1 MGESRPA
8 KRILAFAAAALLS
21 GVAAPRV
28 QAQDNIPWLEVGGP
42 TTLTLRNGETVSYR
56 IRLKKKPI
64 LMDRDGNRVLDEMG
78 DEQEVTRADSWW
90 VRVRVDGS
98 VRYDGYYDVD
108 GDTSTGLQLGDL
120 HLLSGDE
127 EYVGADITWRPSIGR
142 EFWKDNWDNWVDI
155 RITAHSD
162 INAPVV
168 FSHEVWSNDT
178 WCPEHGVGPVTVSPS
193 SIPVTIVDNYGPP
206 TGIDLTVFP
215 NLVGE
220 DEGEQSLRVTAT
232 LTGGGTLTTPTDVTL
247 SVVGITATVDDDYT
261 YTFPPTLTIPANSED
276 GTEVFFLTPV
286 DNDQDEPD
294 KTLEVRGTSLPVLP
308 VDPAMIT
315 IDDDEDDEGSGGGG
329 GGGGGTRSSDPELRP
344 QNARAS
350 EDSGQMVFTVEIS
363 DVSSSPVSVRW
374 KTADGTAESGDDY
387 VAERGTLTIPARERS
402 GTIRVRLLDD
412 RIHEPRETFA
422 IRFSAPEGATLG
434 NDEAIGTIFDDD
446 SVPGLAVED
455 ASAEE
460 GAREILFTAELSN
473 GSASPVSVEWETVDG
488 TAESGDD
495 YATATGTLTIAA
507 GDQSATIRVEIED
520 DRLHEPEETFAI
532 RFSAPEGATLADD
545 EAVGTIVDDDPVPEL
560 AVEDASAEEG
570 AREILFTA
578 ELSNGSASPVSVDWE
593 TADGTAKS
601 TTDYAEAA
609 RTLIIPAG
617 QTSGTIAI
625 RVDDDSL
632 HEPDETFAIRFS
644 APSGVT
650 LRDDEAI
657 GTIVDDDSVPELAVE
672 DASAEEGAREILFT
686 ANLSNGSGTPVS
698 VEWETVDG
706 TAESGDDY
714 TGATGTLTVAAG
726 AQSATVSIEVQDDR
740 LHERDETFAIRFSAP
755 SGVTLGDD
763 EAIGT
768 ILDDDPVPELRVRD
782 ANASENAREVVFAA
796 KLSAPSALPV
806 TVRWR
811 TSDDGASAGA
821 DYTASEGVL
830 SIPAGRRDARVAVPL
845 LDDRLDEPDETFTVE
860 LSEPTGVTLANTRAV
875 GTILDDDAEPALL
888 IGDATAVEGEG
899 RLGFF
904 VWLASDSGRTVT
916 VDYATREGS
925 ATAEA
930 DYRPATGTL
939 DIPPGSE
946 GETIWVAV
954 VDDRLHEN
962 PETLELVLAD
972 PEFAV
977 PGDLV
982 ATGTIKDDDAEPG
995 LRIADVSAS
1004 ERAGGM
1010 VFVATM
1016 EAVAGRT
1023 LSWDF
1028 QTWDGSAVAGEDYER
1043 RTGTLMF
1050 EAGEIRKTIP
1060 VTIVD
1065 DTMDEVEEDFR
1076 VILRNPRDSG
1086 LAVPEPTG
1094 LILDDD
1100 DNAVVADA
1108 WASRF
1113 GRTVAIQVVNAV
1125 AGRFAGMGGP
1135 GSHFLFGLD
1144 PYSTFGLAGARGNQ
1158 RWENQWRETSSGGS
1172 ESVRLGLDPGRIL
1185 SGTSFVYQT
1194 EEDEPSDGGLDGR
1207 WTAWGR
1213 GSFLQFD
1220 GLDPGVGV
1228 SGEVF
1233 NITTGFDYE
1242 TGPLIAGLALAGSVG
1257 TGDYHVARTGIQS
1270 ERMGKIWSLLGSA
1283 HPYVHVALAEWL
1295 RVWGLGGIGS
1305 GTLRISG
1312 SEQDTDLGMRMWA
1325 FGGRSDLRVP
1335 GLGGLRFALKSD
1347 MFWVEMESDAT
1358 DTRRGSTAEAR
1369 RLRLMLESSFR
1380 VISFWG
1386 GEFSPLLEA
1395 GVRDDAGD
1403 AETGRGLEVAS
1414 GFRFQNRDRGFFVE
1428 ATARTLVSH
1437 QDETYRE
1444 WGIGGTLRLDPG
1456 PDYLGLAIQINS
1468 SQGAAAS
1475 SVQRMWSDPGAVTY
1489 FPGMAQGRHEAEVGY
1504 GFRALRGGAMV
1515 IPFSGFAY
1523 SPSGANSFRV
1533 GSRVRLGSRWMLSL
1547 QADRNRYGFRDPW
1560 YGLVLRGHLL
1570 PERWMRPAPAG
1581 ESR

>member
-1 MGESRPA
+1 MA
-8 KRILAFAAAALLS
+8 
-21 GVAAPRV
+21 
-28 QAQDNIPWLEVGGP
+28 
-42 TTLTLRNGETVSYR
+42 
-56 IRLKKKPI
+56 
-64 LMDRDGNRVLDEMG
+64 
-78 DEQEVTRADSWW
+78 
-90 VRVRVDGS
+90 
-98 VRYDGYYDVD
+98 
-108 GDTSTGLQLGDL
+108 
-120 HLLSGDE
+120 
-127 EYVGADITWRPSIGR
+127 
-142 EFWKDNWDNWVDI
+142 
-155 RITAHSD
+155 
-162 INAPVV
+162 
-168 FSHEVWSNDT
+168 
-178 WCPEHGVGPVTVSPS
+178 PVTVSITDDGGP
-193 SIPVTIVDNYGPP
+193 INPQDDRGVTVSPTSLTVREGDTTGSTYTVVLDSAPTSDVIVTVGGHSG
-206 TGIDLTVFP
+206 TDLTVNPSGLTFTTQNYDDEQDVRVTVVHDVDAEDDP
-215 NLVGE
+215 PVTLTHTANGGGYNGVTGDDVTVTIDDDDTASNRFTLAVNPTGVSEGVGSS
-220 DEGEQSLRVTAT
+220 GMAVTVTAT
-232 LTGGGTLTTPTDVTL
+232 LNNAPRTSNTDVTV
-247 SVVGITATVDDDYT
+247 SVGPGTASANDFEPVDDFTLRIDAGQMIGTADFQLKPVDDEVDESDETVRVSGSASGPTMNSPAPSVTILDNDTRGILVSPAKISVREGDTGEYDVSLATQPTRNVRIRISGHSGSDLLVDDTTLDFTGQNWNMVQTVTVTAGTDMDNVQDPNIVLTHAASGSDYGGETATVTVTILDTDQASTAVVLSVNPDRVSEKRGSGGET
-261 YTFPPTLTIPANSED
+261 VTVTGQLNGATRTSATVVTVSVAADTAQPEDFTAVTNFPLTIPANQASGTASFRLRPENDTLDEED
-276 GTEVFFLTPV
+276 E
-286 DNDQDEPD
+286 
-294 KTLEVRGTSLPVLP
+294 TLEVSGTSDLTVTSAPLTIVDDDGAPSGIELSVRPRTLREDVGEMDIKVTAKLVGGGTLLQDTVVDLLPVVAGTASLDSDYTAT
-308 VDPAMIT
+308 DPGTIT
-315 IDDDEDDEGSGGGG
+315 ITQGTLSGTATFTLTVVDDTEVESRETVQVTGTTSSALTVHSALIFIEDNDGSGGRSGGSGGRSGGGG
-329 GGGGGTRSSDPELRP
+329 GGGGGGGTTGTPPLAGLDLPPPELRL
-344 QNARAS
+344 QDVRAP
-350 EDSGQMVFTVEIS
+350 EDAGRMVFTVELSGIS
-363 DVSSSPVSVRW
+363 EAPVSVRW
-374 KTADGTAESGDDY
+374 ETANGTAKSGSDY
-387 VAERGTLTIPARERS
+387 TAASGTLTIPAGEWS
-402 GTIRVRLLDD
+402 GTIRVGLPDD
-412 RIHEPRETFA
+412 R
-422 IRFSAPEGATLG
+422 
-434 NDEAIGTIFDDD
+434 
-446 SVPGLAVED
+446 
-455 ASAEE
+455 
-460 GAREILFTAELSN
+460 
-473 GSASPVSVEWETVDG
+473 
-488 TAESGDD
+488 
-495 YATATGTLTIAA
+495 
-507 GDQSATIRVEIED
+507 
-520 DRLHEPEETFAI
+520 
-532 RFSAPEGATLADD
+532 
-545 EAVGTIVDDDPVPEL
+545 
-560 AVEDASAEEG
+560 
-570 AREILFTA
+570 
-578 ELSNGSASPVSVDWE
+578 
-593 TADGTAKS
+593 
-601 TTDYAEAA
+601 
-609 RTLIIPAG
+609 
-617 QTSGTIAI
+617 
-625 RVDDDSL
+625 L
-632 HEPDETFAIRFS
+632 HEPDETFA
-644 APSGVT
+644 
-650 LRDDEAI
+650 LRL
-657 GTIVDDDSVPELAVE
+657 SRPE
-672 DASAEEGAREILFT
+672 G
-686 ANLSNGSGTPVS
+686 
-698 VEWETVDG
+698 
-706 TAESGDDY
+706 
-714 TGATGTLTVAAG
+714 
-726 AQSATVSIEVQDDR
+726 ATVS
-740 LHERDETFAIRFSAP
+740 
-755 SGVTLGDD
+755 DD

-768 ILDDDPVPELRVRD
+768 ILDDDPEPELRMGD
-782 ANASENAREVVFAA
+782 ASGAEKASEIVFAA
-796 KLSAPSALPV
+796 RLSAASGLPV
-806 TVRWR
+806 RVGWR
-811 TSDDGASAGA
+811 TMDGNASAGA
-821 DYTASEGVL
+821 DYSAAEGVL
-830 SIPAGRRDARVAVPL
+830 TIPAGVRTANVSVPL
-845 LDDRLDEPDETFTVE
+845 LDDRLDEADETFTIE
-860 LSEPTGVTLANTRAV
+860 LSQPVGATLDDTQAV

-888 IGDATAVEGEG
+888 IGDATASEGDG

-916 VDYATREGS
+916 VDYATRAG
-925 ATAEA
+925 TAIA
-930 DYRPATGTL
+930 GVDYRTASGTL
-939 DIPPGSE
+939 TIPPGST
-946 GETIWVAV
+946 GETIWVTI

-962 PETLELVLAD
+962 RETLELVLMD

-995 LRIADVSAS
+995 LSIADVSAS

-1016 EAVAGRT
+1016 GAVAGRT
-1023 LSWDF
+1023 LSWEF
-1028 QTWDGSAVAGEDYER
+1028 ETRDGSAVADEDYRRSAGTLVFKAGETR
-1043 RTGTLMF
+1043 RT
-1050 EAGEIRKTIP
+1050 IS
-1060 VTIVD
+1060 VTILD
-1065 DTMDEVEEDFR
+1065 DTMDEVEEDFTIT
-1076 VILRNPRDSG
+1076 VRNPRDSG

-1113 GRTVAIQVVNAV
+1113 GRTVATQVVNAV

-1144 PYSTFGLAGARGNQ
+1144 PYSTFGLAGARGNH
-1158 RWENQWRETSSGGS
+1158 RWENQWRDTSTGGS

-1220 GLDPGVGV
+1220 GLEPGVGV

-1242 TGPLIAGLALAGSVG
+1242 TGPLMVGLALAGSVG

-1270 ERMGKIWSLLGSA
+1270 ERMGEIWSLLGSA
-1283 HPYVHVALAEWL
+1283 HPYVQVALAEWL

-1312 SEQDTDLGMRMWA
+1312 SEQDADLGMRMWA

-1347 MFWVEMESDAT
+1347 MFWVEMDAGAT

-1437 QDETYRE
+1437 EDETYRE